1 VTKIFGYGEDAF
13 TLWALKKHI
22 PRIFKEYQ
30 DKTTSSKCLVFYRP
44 SFGRRSRKDSSI
56 FGEFDAIIVSL
67 KNIYLVESKWDN
79 LSEFKKDELVL
90 RGEQALR
97 HQILVWYLTH
107 WDKKYSK
114 RWASFVKEH
123 QNDFKFNG
131 KAMPRKDSL
140 LAINLE
146 FVLTKS
152 LEHCKTI
159 SYKNIKNVLLFFYN
173 RQKRSKPPIKSSKP
187 FKMIPIDYGKEI
199 EGNFVTL
206 FGDDDK

>member
-1 VTKIFGYGEDAF
+1 MTKIFGYGEDAF

-22 PRIFKEYQ
+22 LRIFKEYH

-67 KNIYLVESKWDN
+67 KNVYLVESKWDN
-79 LSEFKKDELVL
+79 LSKFKKDKLVL

-97 HQILVWYLTH
+97 HQILAWYLTH

-114 RWASFVKEH
+114 RWASFVEGH
-123 QNDFKFNG
+123 QNDFKFSG
-131 KAMPRKDSL
+131 KTMPRKDSL
-140 LAINLE
+140 LATNLE

-159 SYKNIKNVLLFFYN
+159 SYNNIKNVSLFFYN
-173 RQKRSKPPIKSSKP
+173 EQKKSKPPIKSSKT
-187 FKMIPIDYGKEI
+187 FKMIPIDYGKEV

-206 FGDDDK
+206 FGEDDK

>member
-1 VTKIFGYGEDAF
+1 MTKIFGYGEDAF
-13 TLWALKKHI
+13 TLWALKKLM
-22 PRIFKEYQ
+22 PRILEYH

-79 LSEFKKDELVL
+79 LSEFKKDKLVL
-90 RGEQALR
+90 RKEQALR
-97 HQILVWYLTH
+97 HRILAWYLAH

-114 RWASFVKEH
+114 RWGSFVKEH

-131 KAMPRKDSL
+131 KTMPRKDSL
-140 LAINLE
+140 LATNLE

-173 RQKRSKPPIKSSKP
+173 GQKKSKPPIKSSKT
-187 FKMIPIDYGKEI
+187 FKMIPIDYGKEV

-206 FGDDDK
+206 FEDDGK